1 MNRTMK
7 TTVAWVAVCLALAG
21 CSSEGQSEASAATA
35 APAAGAAADV
45 TPEAYVRALYGPGDL
60 PEGGEN
66 AQFSARTRALIEE
79 TEKLT
84 PEGYVG
90 FFEAQPIC
98 DCQDGTPVLDS
109 VTAVSTGPNSADVAV
124 VQSFAEPGNA
134 VHRKTYRLVR
144 EGGQWKIDDMTYQA
158 MGEFPQEPLV
168 QRLNAWIAEV
178 KADPN
183 AFNGE

>member
-1 MNRTMK
+1 MMK
-7 TTVAWVAVCLALAG
+7 TLLLGAAAMALAA
-21 CSSEGQSEASAATA
+21 CSAEGKSEAEAATTATAASAATDQS
-35 APAAGAAADV
+35 PD
-45 TPEAYVRALYGPGDL
+45 AYVRALYGPGDL
-60 PEGGEN
+60 PEGDEN
-66 AQFSARTRALIEE
+66 ALFSARTRALIEE

-84 PEGYVG
+84 PEGFVG

-109 VTAVSTGPNSADVAV
+109 VTAVSTGPDSADVAV

-144 EGGQWKIDDMTYQA
+144 EGGQWKIDDMTYQD

-168 QRLNAWIAEV
+168 QRLKAWIAEV

-183 AFNGE
+183 AFSGE

>member
-1 MNRTMK
+1 MMK
-7 TTVAWVAVCLALAG
+7 TVMLAGAVLALAA
-21 CSSEGQSEASAATA
+21 CSPGDRSEAEAATVA
-35 APAAGAAADV
+35 TVATDQ
-45 TPEAYVRALYGPGDL
+45 TPEAYVRELYGPGDL

-66 AQFSARTRALIEE
+66 ALFSARTRALIEE
-79 TEKLT
+79 TEQLT
-84 PEGYVG
+84 PEGFVG

-109 VTAVSTGPNSADVAV
+109 ATAVSTGPNSADVAV

-158 MGEFPQEPLV
+158 MGEFPQDPLV

-183 AFNGE
+183 AFSGE

>member
-1 MNRTMK
+1 MMK
-7 TTVAWVAVCLALAG
+7 TLILAAAVLALAA
-21 CSSEGQSEASAATA
+21 CSQPEAEAKAPVGAAVAAT
-35 APAAGAAADV
+35 DQ
-45 TPEAYVRALYGPGDL
+45 TPEAHVRELYGPGDL

-66 AQFSARTRALIEE
+66 ALFSARTRALIEE
-79 TEKLT
+79 TERLT

-109 VTAVSTGPNSADVAV
+109 VTAVSTGPDSADVAV

-144 EGGQWKIDDMTYQA
+144 EGGQWTIDDMTYQD

-168 QRLNAWIAEV
+168 QRLGTWIAEV

-183 AFNGE
+183 AFSGE